1 MSPFGGLINGRTESL
16 RLISGENFLFV
27 KVVQAEAVLPHNFAL
42 GVQSDPWQ
50 LQKLFNSV
58 GERTVGMG
66 IIDGHDNVVVT
77 DLVNRDR

>member
-1 MSPFGGLINGRTESL
+1 MERRTESIQSL
-16 RLISGENFLFV
+16 AGEKLLFV

-58 GERTVGMG
+58 REGTVCMG
-66 IIDGHDNVVVT
+66 IVDRHDNIVVA
-77 DLVNRDR
+77 DFINRDR